1 MFKEFFVKDVLKVE
15 QTKSVVAKEN
25 LLDGNVP
32 YVTRTV
38 SNNGYTRKCGNVD
51 KVNAGNCIT
60 IGAET
65 GVAFYQPKDFVA
77 GNKIYRLSREGLGE
91 KEYLYL
97 ATILNQH
104 TKDYSYSNARIPEK
118 IKLEKISLPVDEN
131 ENIDWQFMRDY
142 IEKIMQKCTEKLKNY
157 LKAVGV

>member
-15 QTKSVVAKEN
+15 QTKSVVSKEN
-25 LLDGNVP
+25 LIDGDIP

-38 SNNGYTRKCGNVD
+38 LNNGYTRKCGNND
-51 KVNAGNCIT
+51 KINAGNCIT

-65 GVAFYQPKDFVA
+65 GVAFYQPNNFVA

-97 ATILNQH
+97 SSVLNKH

-118 IKLEKISLPVDEN
+118 IKFEKISLPVDKN
-131 ENIDWQFMRDY
+131 EDIDWNFMHEY
-142 IEKIMQKCTEKLKNY
+142 IEKIMNEQIEKLKTY
-157 LKAVGV
+157 LKVI